1 MTLKGFRAIE
11 NIICNSVEIQNKL
24 SISTSLLVMSVICNK
39 VTLSAS
45 ASASAASSTTT
56 IRKSLL
62 ATTIP
67 HRKTDTTV
75 EKNNKQQLSHQQCNL
90 QSQRDHRQR

>member
-11 NIICNSVEIQNKL
+11 NNICNSVEIQNKL

-45 ASASAASSTTT
+45 ASAASSTTT

-67 HRKTDTTV
+67 HRKTDATV